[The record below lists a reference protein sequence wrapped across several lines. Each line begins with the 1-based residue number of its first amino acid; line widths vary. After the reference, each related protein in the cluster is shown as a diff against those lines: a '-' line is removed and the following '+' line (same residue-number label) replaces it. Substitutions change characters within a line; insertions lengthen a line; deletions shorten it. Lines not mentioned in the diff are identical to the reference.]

1 MYSLKRSTALKIL
14 SAAAVPLFLAG
25 CGSDEPDITLTSTT
39 TAPPE
44 VPVLADPQ
52 VRVVHASAD
61 APTVNILANGAVL
74 NGLSGVD
81 YQQASGLFS
90 VGAAEYELAVEA
102 NTPAGGAQVL
112 SLTASLEGEM
122 VYNVIAAGS
131 VAAGNLEALVVANQQ
146 SEVTAGNARVQVV
159 HAARNAPTVDIY
171 VTAPDAALDA
181 AQPLVTLGYSENT
194 GYVEVPAG
202 DYRVRVTAVGSK
214 VVAYDS
220 GTLPLGD
227 GADLLVA
234 ATTNVATGTSPI
246 SLLINDG
253 TNTSVALDAD
263 SPAHIR
269 AIHGVADAP
278 AVDVVANNALVL
290 FDGAPF
296 LGVTGYAA
304 VPADDYLIDIRA
316 DADESIVPIDDA
328 PVTLEAGVFYTALAN
343 NSLANI
349 DLDLIVDMPR
359 SIATAA
365 QVRIFH
371 ASEAT
376 PAVDIYVT
384 ADGDIADVEP
394 AFSNVMY
401 MTAALAETGYVELAA
416 GSYVVT
422 VTPTGTKDAAIETG
436 VLNLEAGNIY
446 TAFAVNGNMA
456 GDAPQLILA
465 DDF

>member
-1 MYSLKRSTALKIL
+1 MFSIKRSTSLKLL
-14 SAAAVPLFLAG
+14 SMAFAPLFIAG
-25 CGSDEPDITLTSTT
+25 CGSDDPEVDLVTTT
-39 TAPPE
+39 TAPPP
-44 VPVLADPQ
+44 VPVIADPQ
-52 VRVVHASAD
+52 VRVVHASSD
-61 APTVNILANGAVL
+61 APTVNILANEEVL
-74 NGLSGVD
+74 NGLAFVD
-81 YQQASGLFS
+81 YQQASGIFN
-90 VGAAEYELAVEA
+90 VGADDYTLAVEA
-102 NTPAGGAQVL
+102 NTPAGGVQVL
-112 SLTASLEGEM
+112 SFDASLEGDM
-122 VYNVIAAGS
+122 QYNVFAAGS
-131 VAAGNLEALVVANQQ
+131 VGDGTLEAFVVANQQ
-146 SEVTAGNARVQVV
+146 SEVTAGNARVQIV
-159 HAARNAPTVDIY
+159 HAAKNAPIVDIY
-171 VTAPDAALDA
+171 VTAPDADISA

-202 DYRVRVTAVGSK
+202 DYRVRITAAGAK

-234 ATTNVATGTSPI
+234 ATTNVATGTSPV

-253 TNTSVALDAD
+253 TSTSVALDAN
-263 SPAHIR
+263 SPAHLR

-278 AVDVVANNALVL
+278 AVDIVANNALVL

-296 LGVTGYAA
+296 LGVTGYLP
-304 VPADDYLIDIRA
+304 VPADTYLIDVRA

-328 PVTLEAGVFYTALAN
+328 SVTLEAGMTYTAIAN

-359 SIATAA
+359 SVATAA
-365 QVRIFH
+365 RVRIFH

-384 ADGDIADVEP
+384 ADGNIADAAP
-394 AFSNVMY
+394 AFSNVPY
-401 MTAALAETGYVELAA
+401 MTGVLAETGYVELSA

-436 VLNLEAGNIY
+436 VLNLQNGNTY
-446 TAFAVNGNMA
+446 TAFAVNGNMP

>member
-1 MYSLKRSTALKIL
+1 MYLLKRSTGLKIL
-14 SAAAVPLFLAG
+14 SVALTPLFLVG
-25 CGSDEPDITLTSTT
+25 CGSDDPEPTLVTTT
-39 TAPPE
+39 TAPPP

-61 APTVNILANGAVL
+61 APTVNILANGVVL
-74 NGLSGVD
+74 NGLSNVD

-90 VGAAEYELAVEA
+90 VGADDYTLAVEA

-112 SLTASLEGEM
+112 SLNASLEGEM

-146 SEVTAGNARVQVV
+146 SDVTAGNARVQIV

-171 VTAPDAALDA
+171 VTAPGDAIDA
-181 AQPLVTLGYSENT
+181 AQPLVTLSYSENT

-202 DYRVRVTAVGSK
+202 DYRVRVTPVGAK

-220 GTLPLGD
+220 GTLALGD
-227 GADLLVA
+227 GADLLIA
-234 ATTNVATGTSPI
+234 ATTNVATGSSPI

-253 TNTSVALDAD
+253 ASTSVALDAN

-296 LGVTGYAA
+296 LGVTGYLP
-304 VPADDYLIDIRA
+304 VPADTYLIDVRA

-328 PVTLEAGVFYTALAN
+328 SVTLEAGMFYTALAN

-359 SIATAA
+359 PVATAA

-384 ADGDIADVEP
+384 ANGDIADAEP
-394 AFSNVMY
+394 AFSNVSY
-401 MTAALAETGYVELAA
+401 NTGALAETGYVELGA

-436 VLNLEAGNIY
+436 ILNLQAGNIY
-446 TAFAVNGNMA
+446 TAIAVNGNMA
-456 GDAPQLILA
+456 GDPPQLILA